1 MSLSKGR
8 RIALIVIVTGLLL
21 GLLQP
26 QALAGQKARYREMQR
41 RIEAARVRADRA
53 AAREAQ
59 IRRRVHAWDNARL
72 TLDRGLATLS
82 DRLESHARRLAL
94 LKARV
99 ERLKAQLE
107 LWSIQLQEAVAR
119 LQDQTN
125 QIQQR
130 AADIYI
136 GAPSSYATV
145 LLGYHD
151 FSDFLSG
158 FEFTQSVLRT
168 DVQILDGIHE
178 AKARVIER
186 RAIIA
191 QKRGELTTLARV
203 IRAEK
208 KRVAAVR
215 HDRALERDRVS
226 RALNY
231 RLRLLAEARS
241 EKEAWLAAMQSYIT
255 ESDSIAAFIA
265 GRQRGQSV
273 IQGHGG
279 YLKWPISGTISSGY
293 GWRMHPIYHRRSFH
307 TGIDIAAPS
316 GATIRAAR
324 GGTVLWTGYRGAY
337 GLIAI
342 VDHGRS
348 LATLYAHM
356 SRVYVRPG
364 ERVSTLDSIGAI
376 GCTGWCTGPHV
387 HFEVRSQGSPQN
399 PVGWL

>member
-1 MSLSKGR
+1 VISSQGR
-8 RIALIVIVTGLLL
+8 RIALVFIAAGLLV

-26 QALAGQKARYREMQR
+26 QAIAGQKARYREMQR

-82 DRLESHARRLAL
+82 DRLASHARRLAL

-99 ERLKAQLE
+99 DRLKAQLE
-107 LWSIQLQEAVAR
+107 LWTIQLQEAVER
-119 LQDQTN
+119 LGDQTK
-125 QIQQR
+125 QIQKR

-136 GAPSSYATV
+136 GAPNSYATV

-168 DVQILDGIHE
+168 DVQVLDAIE
-178 AKARVIER
+178 QARTRVTER

-215 HDRALERDRVS
+215 HARAVERDRVS

-231 RLRLLAEARS
+231 RLRLLAEARN
-241 EKEAWLAAMQSYIT
+241 EKEAWLAAMRSYIR

-265 GRQRGQSV
+265 GRQKGQSV
-273 IQGHGG
+273 VQGHGG
-279 YLKWPISGTISSGY
+279 YLRWPVSGTISSGY

-307 TGIDIAAPS
+307 TGIDIAAPA
-316 GATIRAAR
+316 GTTIRAAR
-324 GGTVLWTGYRGAY
+324 KGTVLWTGYRGAY

-342 VDHGRS
+342 VDHGSS

-364 ERVSTLDSIGAI
+364 ERIGTLDSVGAI

-387 HFEVRSQGSPQN
+387 HFEVRIQGSPTN
-399 PVGWL
+399 PINWL

>member
-1 MSLSKGR
+1 VV
-8 RIALIVIVTGLLL
+8 AVATGLLL

-26 QALAGQKARYREMQR
+26 QALAGQKARYRQLQR
-41 RIEAARVRADRA
+41 RIEAARVRADAA
-53 AAREAQ
+53 AAREAR
-59 IRRRVHAWDNARL
+59 IRSRVHAWDNARL
-72 TLDRGLATLS
+72 TLDRGLATLN
-82 DRLESHARRLAL
+82 DRLASHTRRLAL

-107 LWSIQLQEAVAR
+107 LWTIQLEEALAR

-136 GAPSSYATV
+136 GAPNSYATV
-145 LLGYHD
+145 LLGYHN

-168 DVQILDGIHE
+168 DVQILDAIHQ
-178 AKARVIER
+178 AKTRVTER

-191 QKRGELTTLARV
+191 EKRAELTTLARV

-208 KRVAAVR
+208 KRVASVR
-215 HDRALERDRVS
+215 HERALERSRVS

-241 EKEAWLAAMQSYIT
+241 EKEAYLEALRSYLM
-255 ESDSIAAFIA
+255 ESDSIAAFLH

-273 IQGHGG
+273 IQGRGG

-293 GWRMHPIYHRRSFH
+293 GWRMHPIYHKRSFH
-307 TGIDIAAPS
+307 TGIDIAAHTGS
-316 GATIRAAR
+316 TVRAAR

-348 LATLYAHM
+348 LATLYAHL

-364 ERVSTLDSIGAI
+364 EKIRALDSVGAI

-399 PVGWL
+399 PIRWL